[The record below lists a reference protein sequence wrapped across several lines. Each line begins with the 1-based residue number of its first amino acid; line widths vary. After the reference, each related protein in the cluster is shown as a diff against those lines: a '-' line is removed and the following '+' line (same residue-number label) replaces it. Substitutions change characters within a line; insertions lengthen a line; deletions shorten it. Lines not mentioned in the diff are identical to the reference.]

1 MTVLVILFVDML
13 IHQDSSIL
21 NLQGCKLKKGKK
33 FQNIKVLEKIEMLLL
48 LYYNSN
54 PTNQPN
60 RRFIK

>member
-1 MTVLVILFVDML
+1 MYVTHQIKACPKKKEEWYQPLFF
-13 IHQDSSIL
+13 
-21 NLQGCKLKKGKK
+21 KLKKGKK
-33 FQNIKVLEKIEMLLL
+33 CQTIKVLEKIEMLLL

>member
-1 MTVLVILFVDML
+1 LSQKKEEWYQPLFF
-13 IHQDSSIL
+13 
-21 NLQGCKLKKGKK
+21 KLKKGKK